1 MTRTGTLERCARACT
16 ARPRPDWVSTAG
28 WMPRASSRSS
38 VSASVSS
45 AIAVSIA
52 WAASL
57 SCLASSRTFASRRAS
72 IRFSIRCWAPSW
84 RLRSTRRRSAP
95 DAATMRALDALIS
108 SRWARACACRRS
120 FSIASPAAAATAD
133 TRPGWSARTGSWI
146 SAAIGSPSRASIVT
160 ARPPSSLGAST
171 VTPDSSTNTSRSGN
185 QYATSID
192 GSCRARAKA
201 PRIRPGGSGPSN
213 STTRSATADRSRCAL
228 ARPTTS
234 PTGHSTNTPVTAQE
248 NSVDTGSGTPNM
260 TLRRWMARTARIV
273 VAPHSAGAKRRRP
286 AGVAACHRCAITTK
300 AAAVTTTMSA

>member
-1 MTRTGTLERCARACT
+1 MTRTGTLERCASART
-16 ARPRPDWVSTAG
+16 AGPRPESVSTAG

-38 VSASVSS
+38 SSACVSS
-45 AIAVSIA
+45 VIAASIA

-57 SCLASSRTFASRRAS
+57 SRLASSRTFASRSAS

-95 DAATMRALDALIS
+95 GAATMRVREALIS
-108 SRWARACACRRS
+108 IRWARAWACRRS
-120 FSIASPAAAATAD
+120 FSMASPAAAATAD
-133 TRPGWSARTGSWI
+133 TSPGWSARTGSWM
-146 SAAIGSPSRASIVT
+146 SAAIGSPSRANIVT

-171 VTPDSSTNTSRSGN
+171 LAPDSSTNTSRSGN
-185 QYATSID
+185 QYATSTD

-234 PTGHSTNTPVTAQE
+234 PTGHSTNTQVTAQ
-248 NSVDTGSGTPNM
+248 
-260 TLRRWMARTARIV
+260 
-273 VAPHSAGAKRRRP
+273 
-286 AGVAACHRCAITTK
+286 
-300 AAAVTTTMSA
+300 